1 MLGVTDLGGYLV
13 GLAVIVLMP
22 GPNSLYVL
30 SVAARRGIRTGYAA
44 AAGVFLGDGVLIVL
58 AALGVASVLAANP
71 MLFTVVQWGGALYLA
86 WLAFTSLRAAW
97 RHWCGRRELRTA
109 PDTSPVDL
117 ARLDAA
123 GIDASEIDVREEALT
138 AERTA
143 LAPARVARR
152 ERPFRR
158 ALIVSLLNPKAIL
171 FMFAFFV
178 QFVDPTYEAPALT
191 FLLLGGL
198 LEIASA
204 LYLTTLILVG
214 ARLAEAVR
222 RRPLVAVAGN
232 TAIGVVFLAFAARL
246 VTSPLH

>member
-1 MLGVTDLGGYLV
+1 VLGVTDLGGYLV

-30 SVAARRGIRTGYAA
+30 SVAARRGIRTAYAA
-44 AAGVFLGDGVLIVL
+44 AAGVFLGDAVLIVL

-71 MLFTVVQWGGALYLA
+71 MLFTLVQWGGAAYLVF
-86 WLAFTSLRAAW
+86 LAIGALRSAW
-97 RHWCGRRELRTA
+97 RQLRERRLLRSPA
-109 PDTSPVDL
+109 DTSPLDL
-117 ARLDAA
+117 ARLEVA
-123 GIDASEIDVREEALT
+123 GIDAAQLDVTTGAIATQAGPITT
-138 AERTA
+138 ATRT
-143 LAPARVARR
+143 RR

-214 ARLAEAVR
+214 SRLAAAVR
-222 RRPLVAVAGN
+222 KRPLVAVAGN
-232 TAIGVVFLAFAARL
+232 TAIGVVFLGFAAKL
-246 VTSPLH
+246 VTTPAH